1 MFCVIAGHGGVS
13 QVNAFVFSFH
23 MPLFFL
29 ISGYF
34 FKPDRAK
41 VWRNTKKLLLAYCW
55 TVVAVIV
62 LSELITLTEVLTK
75 GEDAFVLIKNP
86 LKWIIAGLY
95 GSGSRTDFLG
105 LVLPSIGAVWFFLAL
120 AIGGGYA
127 AHYQQVTARLSANNR
142 LHSPLSHGLALSK
155 AHLAAVFCS
164 SGDVCHAV
172 YVRRLQSL
180 DVQSLRKAK
189 TLYPREHC
197 RLGHSSV
204 FQLYKQSYVHSK
216 E

>member
-1 MFCVIAGHGGVS
+1 MATRINYFDIAKGLAMFCVIAGHGGVS

-120 AIGGGYA
+120 AIGG
-127 AHYQQVTARLSANNR
+127 VCCSLST
-142 LHSPLSHGLALSK
+142 SYSK
-155 AHLAAVFCS
+155 AIS
-164 SGDVCHAV
+164 K
-172 YVRRLQSL
+172 QSL
-180 DVQSLRKAK
+180 AFSSFSRVGSQQGSLGCRFLFKRGCV
-189 TLYPREHC
+189 PRC
-197 RLGHSSV
+197 LCS
-204 FQLYKQSYVHSK
+204 
-216 E
+216 